1 MLDILIIGGGPAGIS
16 AGIYAKRAG
25 MKVAIVSSE
34 DSALLKANKIENY
47 YGFENGISG
56 KALYENGIKQAKNLG
71 IKIFNAQVLGFK
83 YNSSFDVDTNK
94 GILQSKSLIV
104 ATGSVRKTP
113 SIDGLADFE
122 GKGVSYCAT
131 CDGFF
136 HRGKPVAVIGSGEY
150 ALHEALELA
159 NLADMVTI
167 LTNGEAQSF
176 DLPTD
181 VANISVDTKKIAC
194 ISGDNLVSAVVF
206 ESGDKM
212 PVSGVF
218 IAVGIAGST
227 DFARSIGA
235 IVMDNR
241 LAVDDQMATNIPGLF
256 AAGDCTPGMNQV
268 TKAVYQGSMA
278 ATSAVKFVRG

>member
-167 LTNGEAQSF
+167 LTNGEAQAF

-194 ISGDNLVSAVVF
+194 ISGDNLVSTVVF

>member
-167 LTNGEAQSF
+167 LTNGEAQAF

-212 PVSGVF
+212 PASGVF

-256 AAGDCTPGMNQV
+256 AAGDCTLGMNQV

>member
-94 GILQSKSLIV
+94 GILQSKTLIV

-167 LTNGEAQSF
+167 LTNGEAQAF

>member
-34 DSALLKANKIENY
+34 DSALLKATKIENY

-167 LTNGEAQSF
+167 LTNGEAQAF